1 MSNNT
6 SYKKIPKEL
15 EQKVIVIS
23 GTLPGVGKSYVK
35 DSWEKTLIAAGYRVY
50 NDGTTQKA
58 SSKMTVA
65 ARNHL
70 KNNKDWLCN
79 NIHTRVNG
87 FYFVDEAFMWT
98 EERTMNLV
106 SSYPHMCFILFGDPL
121 QFDPVENG
129 MPLHRCDFGYCLS
142 HQYRSDDEI
151 KQAITSLKDG
161 ILPLNFIK
169 AHAKDSISGKELRIC
184 YKNKTKDGYNSVTN
198 KKEVGYI
205 YRSSQTVNDSYM
217 YSQAYHNRDFDWKNG
232 QLWKII
238 EIDDQN
244 RFHMRSLDGC
254 NIITIDEKTLD
265 MYFMLHMAIN
275 NHKIQGDSISE
286 VNLWIDMEDLH
297 DELLYKH
304 LYVAISRAR
313 RSDQIIFKTS
323 QVADILPTDYKNKK
337 WYKSGLDI
345 STLENTSSD
354 ILSKMS
360 AETIINTFIE
370 KVSKKF
376 PVFAL
381 YKDEKQKENN
391 NHTDLEKNEY
401 ILKCKQY
408 EESTKYGN
416 IEIKR
421 KKAIQ
426 KYLREHNGIGFSKKW
441 SDLEKDYAES
451 IREKYWK

>member
-1 MSNNT
+1 
-6 SYKKIPKEL
+6 
-15 EQKVIVIS
+15 
-23 GTLPGVGKSYVK
+23 
-35 DSWEKTLIAAGYRVY
+35 
-50 NDGTTQKA
+50 
-58 SSKMTVA
+58 
-65 ARNHL
+65 
-70 KNNKDWLCN
+70 
-79 NIHTRVNG
+79 
-87 FYFVDEAFMWT
+87 
-98 EERTMNLV
+98 
-106 SSYPHMCFILFGDPL
+106 
-121 QFDPVENG
+121 
-129 MPLHRCDFGYCLS
+129 
-142 HQYRSDDEI
+142 
-151 KQAITSLKDG
+151 
-161 ILPLNFIK
+161 
-169 AHAKDSISGKELRIC
+169 
-184 YKNKTKDGYNSVTN
+184 
-198 KKEVGYI
+198 
-205 YRSSQTVNDSYM
+205 
-217 YSQAYHNRDFDWKNG
+217 
-232 QLWKII
+232 
-238 EIDDQN
+238 
-244 RFHMRSLDGC
+244 
-254 NIITIDEKTLD
+254 
-265 MYFMLHMAIN
+265 
-275 NHKIQGDSISE
+275 
-286 VNLWIDMEDLH
+286 MEDLH